1 MCEFFSACSANP
13 QKEIRNQY
21 PSLSSGAPD
30 FSIFNRFSG
39 VLGICSAVYL
49 CPLFEK
55 KRAFSRT
62 NRPH

>member
-21 PSLSSGAPD
+21 PSLPDGAPI
-30 FSIFNRFSG
+30 FSIFSRFIR
-39 VLGICSAVYL
+39 VLSIYYPAYL
-49 CPLFEK
+49 CPLSEK
-55 KRAFSRT
+55 KRAFFRI